1 MKKKR
6 DGKGELEEAGFS
18 GGEEGEKKENHFSL
32 SLLGSFSGRRSL
44 RVTNPEFES
53 SFQFFLLLHSPSTTR
68 PKKEIFHFL
77 LPVFTGTFSPCRK
90 P

>member
-1 MKKKR
+1 ME
-6 DGKGELEEAGFS
+6 KGELEEAGFS
-18 GGEEGEKKENHFSL
+18 GGGGEGKKRKN
-32 SLLGSFSGRRSL
+32 LLGSFSGRRSL

-77 LPVFTGTFSPCRK
+77 LPVFTGTFSPWGK
-90 P
+90 L